1 MCLDVLQVLDI
12 LILINVENSLIIES
26 LELAIIELVED
37 ELSGQSTLLMLCR
50 ASHNVEE
57 QGVVGEGNGTHDDT
71 ETGDAGLVRGWLALN
86 VVHQFSG
93 LELPFTFLAHF
104 FFEILNLLHKE
115 DSLSAI

>member
-57 QGVVGEGNGTHDDT
+57 
-71 ETGDAGLVRGWLALN
+71 
-86 VVHQFSG
+86 
-93 LELPFTFLAHF
+93 
-104 FFEILNLLHKE
+104 
-115 DSLSAI
+115 